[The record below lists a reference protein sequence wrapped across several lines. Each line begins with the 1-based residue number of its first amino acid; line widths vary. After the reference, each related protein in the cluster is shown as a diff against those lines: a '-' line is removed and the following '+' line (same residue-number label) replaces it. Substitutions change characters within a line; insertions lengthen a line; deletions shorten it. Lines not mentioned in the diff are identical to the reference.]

1 MSDFSELCPLFETGV
16 FKEVTFP
23 YVNLTN
29 IAAGVNA
36 LMGTIVASHSGRFFT
51 FGRTV
56 VVTGG
61 FVRRVNGT
69 SLSNIVELRHYTSV
83 LAAGTSFGTLSITN
97 TGTGVD
103 PHLWQP
109 MAAATKTF
117 TSDEVLGFS
126 VRTATTISAGIYD
139 IIVRY
144 KEK

>member
-1 MSDFSELCPLFETGV
+1 MSDFSELCPLFSTGV

-23 YVNLTN
+23 YVTMTN
-29 IAAGVNA
+29 ISAGVNA
-36 LMGTIVASHSGRFFT
+36 LMGTITSSHSGRFFT

-61 FVRRVNGT
+61 FVRRVDT
-69 SLSNIVELRHYTSV
+69 SEAIIVELRHYTTV
-83 LAAGTSFGTLSITN
+83 LAAGTSFGTLSMATTADGIS
-97 TGTGVD
+97 
-103 PHLWQP
+103 PMLWQP

-126 VRTATTISAGIYD
+126 VRTGTTISAGIYD
-139 IIVRY
+139 VIVRY